1 MGIVPLDSSLLTVR
15 GLGFVLPYTAAP
27 GHRTGD
33 RIYSNGMFVA
43 DNVDQLIPEW
53 AFFCRAVIDAGELPL
68 TASRESLQET
78 TSLQL
83 VRERLGNRLLGELIM
98 VHGLHADVYQDIVRL
113 HATGLRALA
122 VSGIDNR
129 DLPLTTLPFETTL
142 GQRTIDQLLA
152 LDQSTLPYVV
162 DSDAYEAVRDVAVHA
177 ESLVINASGAHEAE
191 LLQVINTTE
200 GERFVE
206 MARFEIAHLA
216 RPEPYVDIDRGSRL
230 VKAADETF
238 GPNSVAVEVAHFAP
252 AHRPVLWWPA
262 ATPRARAA
270 ACPPSCSTPTT
281 RRSSAC
287 SRTPRPRASPIC
299 CGRCASPAC
308 CWRARA

>member
-1 MGIVPLDSSLLTVR
+1 M
-15 GLGFVLPYTAAP
+15 
-27 GHRTGD
+27 
-33 RIYSNGMFVA
+33 
-43 DNVDQLIPEW
+43 
-53 AFFCRAVIDAGELPL
+53 PL
-68 TASRESLQET
+68 TAS
-78 TSLQL
+78 
-83 VRERLGNRLLGELIM
+83 
-98 VHGLHADVYQDIVRL
+98 HGLRADVYQDSVRL

-122 VSGIDNR
+122 VSGIDIR
-129 DLPLTTLPFETTL
+129 DLLRTTLPLETTL

-152 LDQSTLPYVV
+152 LDQSTVPYVV
-162 DSDAYEAVRDVAVHA
+162 NSDAHEAVRDVAVHA

-238 GPNSVAVEVAHFAP
+238 GPNSVAVEFAHFAP

-262 ATPRARAA
+262 ANTKG
-270 ACPPSCSTPTT
+270 T
-281 RRSSAC
+281 RRRLPTLVLNADNPTVISLLENPEAARVPDLLRSLRITGLLLAR
-287 SRTPRPRASPIC
+287 SDVTVEDAMELARSLEGLAI
-299 CGRCASPAC
+299 AVPAGSD
-308 CWRARA
+308 A

>member
-1 MGIVPLDSSLLTVR
+1 M
-15 GLGFVLPYTAAP
+15 
-27 GHRTGD
+27 
-33 RIYSNGMFVA
+33 
-43 DNVDQLIPEW
+43 
-53 AFFCRAVIDAGELPL
+53 PL
-68 TASRESLQET
+68 TAS
-78 TSLQL
+78 
-83 VRERLGNRLLGELIM
+83 
-98 VHGLHADVYQDIVRL
+98 HGLRADVYQDIVRL

-122 VSGIDNR
+122 VSGIDIR
-129 DLPLTTLPFETTL
+129 DLLRTTLPLETTL

-152 LDQSTLPYVV
+152 LDQSTVPYVV
-162 DSDAYEAVRDVAVHA
+162 NSDAHEAVRDVAVHA

-238 GPNSVAVEVAHFAP
+238 GPNSVAVEFAHFAP

-262 ATPRARAA
+262 ANTKG
-270 ACPPSCSTPTT
+270 T
-281 RRSSAC
+281 RRRLPTLVLNADNPTVISLLENPEAARVPDLLRSLRITGLLLAR
-287 SRTPRPRASPIC
+287 SDVTVEDAMELARSLEGLAI
-299 CGRCASPAC
+299 AVPAGSD
-308 CWRARA
+308 A